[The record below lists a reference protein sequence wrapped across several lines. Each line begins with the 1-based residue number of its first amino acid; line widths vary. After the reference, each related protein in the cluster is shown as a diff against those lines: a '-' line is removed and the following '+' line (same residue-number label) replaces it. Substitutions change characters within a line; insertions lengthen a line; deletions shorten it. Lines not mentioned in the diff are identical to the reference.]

1 MAETT
6 TADILAAAADPHLR
20 DRLTAAAAKV
30 GVKDGATLISRDV
43 MAVVCQP
50 VTDQGDTIASVYAY
64 AVAQMPPPPGQNPAA
79 VTDAHLAAA
88 VAAIAQQEVP
98 SV

>member
-6 TADILAAAADPHLR
+6 TAHIIAASGDPHLR
-20 DRLTAAAAKV
+20 ERLVAAAAKA
-30 GVKDGATLISRDV
+30 GIPDGGSLVSRDV
-43 MAVVCQP
+43 MAIMCQP
-50 VTDQGDTIASVYAY
+50 VTEAGDTIASVYAY

-88 VAAIAQQEVP
+88 VAAIVQGAT
-98 SV
+98 S